1 MPAAPALSPRIM
13 LAPDGPEFS
22 RIVLGLWRLG
32 EWQLTPSQ
40 RLALVEQAL
49 TLGVSTIDRADI
61 YGGYTSEALFGEA
74 LALAPG
80 LRQQLQI
87 VSKCGI
93 RLVHPNR
100 PGNRIKHYDTGGA
113 YLIASVEQSLK
124 NLRTDYL
131 DLLLIHRPDPLME
144 ADEVAEAFGRLQ
156 RDGKVRYFGSSNFTP
171 AQFELLASRH
181 PLVTN
186 QVELSVLHVQALDD
200 GSLDQAQRLRCAP
213 MIWSALAGGR
223 LFIESDAQGERVRAV
238 LAQIAA
244 TYAVSPAVIAIAW
257 VLRHPSRPLVL
268 TGSGRLAA
276 IAEAVAATQLVLTR
290 AEWFAILAASSGRE
304 VA

>member
-1 MPAAPALSPRIM
+1 MVMQAPRAV

-22 RIVLGLWRLG
+22 RIVMGLWRLG
-32 EWQLTPSQ
+32 EWQLTPQQ
-40 RLALVEQAL
+40 RLALVEQAVA
-49 TLGVSTIDRADI
+49 LGVSTMDQADI

-80 LRQQLQI
+80 LRQRLQI

-100 PGNRIKHYDTGGA
+100 PAHAIKHYDTGRA
-113 YLIASVEQSLK
+113 HLIASVEQSLR
-124 NLRTDYL
+124 NLGTDYL
-131 DLLLIHRPDPLME
+131 DLLLIHRPDPLMD
-144 ADEVAEAFGRLQ
+144 ADEVAEAFNQLHRA
-156 RDGKVRYFGSSNFTP
+156 GKVRFFGASNFTP
-171 AQFELLASRH
+171 AQFALLASRY

-186 QVELSVLHVQALDD
+186 QVELSVLQVAALDD
-200 GSLDQAQRLRCAP
+200 GTLDQAQRLRCAP

-223 LFIESDAQGERVRAV
+223 LFGESDDQVMQVRAV
-238 LAQIAA
+238 LARIAA
-244 TYAVSPAVIAIAW
+244 RYAVTPAVIAIAW
-257 VLRHPSRPLVL
+257 VVRHPSRPLVL
-268 TGSGRLAA
+268 TGSGRIAA

-290 AEWFAILAASSGRE
+290 EEWFAILAASTGND

>member
-1 MPAAPALSPRIM
+1 MLAPRIV
-13 LAPDGPEFS
+13 LAPDGPELS

-32 EWQLTPSQ
+32 EWQLTPAQ
-40 RLALVEQAL
+40 RLALVEQAVA
-49 TLGVSTIDRADI
+49 LGITTMDQADI

-74 LALAPG
+74 LALAAG
-80 LRQQLQI
+80 LRQRLQI

-100 PGNRIKHYDTGGA
+100 PSHTIKHYDTGRA
-113 YLIASVEQSLK
+113 HLIASVEQSLN
-124 NLRTDYL
+124 NLGTDYL

-144 ADEVAEAFGRLQ
+144 ADEVAEAFGCLQ
-156 RDGKVRYFGSSNFTP
+156 RAGKVRYFGASNFTP

-181 PLVTN
+181 ALVTN
-186 QVELSVLHVQALDD
+186 QIELSVLHVPALDD
-200 GSLDQAQRLRCAP
+200 GTLDQAQRLRCAP

-223 LFIESDAQGERVRAV
+223 LFGAADAQGLRVRAV
-238 LAQIAA
+238 LARIAE
-244 TYAVSPAVIAIAW
+244 THAVTPAVIATAW

-268 TGSGRLAA
+268 TGSGRIAA
-276 IAEAVAATQLVLTR
+276 ITEAVAATQLVLTR
-290 AEWFAILAASSGRE
+290 EEWFAILAASTGGE

>member
-1 MPAAPALSPRIM
+1 MVMQAPRAV

-22 RIVLGLWRLG
+22 RIVMGLWRLG
-32 EWQLTPSQ
+32 EWQLTPQQ
-40 RLALVEQAL
+40 RLALVEQAVA
-49 TLGVSTIDRADI
+49 LGVSTMDQADI

-80 LRQQLQI
+80 LRQRLQI

-100 PGNRIKHYDTGGA
+100 PAHAIKHYDTGRA
-113 YLIASVEQSLK
+113 HLIASVEQSLR
-124 NLRTDYL
+124 NLGTDYL
-131 DLLLIHRPDPLME
+131 DLLLIHRPDPLMD
-144 ADEVAEAFGRLQ
+144 ADEVAEAFNQLHRA
-156 RDGKVRYFGSSNFTP
+156 GKVRFFGASNFTP
-171 AQFELLASRH
+171 AQFALLASRY

-186 QVELSVLHVQALDD
+186 QVELSVLQVAALDD
-200 GSLDQAQRLRCAP
+200 GTLDQAQRLRCAP

-223 LFIESDAQGERVRAV
+223 LFGESDDQVMRVRAV
-238 LAQIAA
+238 LARIAA
-244 TYAVSPAVIAIAW
+244 RYAVTPAAIAIAW
-257 VLRHPSRPLVL
+257 VVRHPSRPLVL
-268 TGSGRLAA
+268 TGSGRIAA

-290 AEWFAILAASSGRE
+290 EEWFAILAASTGND

>member
-1 MPAAPALSPRIM
+1 MQAPRIV
-13 LAPDGPEFS
+13 LAPDGPELS

-32 EWQLTPSQ
+32 EWQLTPQQ
-40 RLALVEQAL
+40 RLALVEQAVA
-49 TLGVSTIDRADI
+49 LGVSTMDQADI

-80 LRQQLQI
+80 LRQRLQI

-100 PGNRIKHYDTGGA
+100 PAHRIKHYDTGREH
-113 YLIASVEQSLK
+113 LIASVEQSLR
-124 NLRTDYL
+124 NLGTDYL
-131 DLLLIHRPDPLME
+131 DLLLIHRPDPLMD
-144 ADEVAEAFGRLQ
+144 ADEVAEAFGQLQ
-156 RDGKVRYFGSSNFTP
+156 RAGKVRFFGASNFTP
-171 AQFELLASRH
+171 AQFDLLASRH

-186 QVELSVLHVQALDD
+186 QVELSVLHVPALDD
-200 GSLDQAQRLRCAP
+200 GTLDQAQRLRCAP

-223 LFIESDAQGERVRAV
+223 LFGEPDAQTLRVRTV
-238 LAQIAA
+238 LARIAA
-244 TYAVSPAVIAIAW
+244 TYAVSPAVIATAW

-268 TGSGRLAA
+268 TGSGRIAA

-290 AEWFAILAASSGRE
+290 EEWFAILAASAGVE

>member
-1 MPAAPALSPRIM
+1 MVMQAPRAV

-22 RIVLGLWRLG
+22 RIVMGLWRLG
-32 EWQLTPSQ
+32 EWQLTPQQ
-40 RLALVEQAL
+40 RLALVEQAVA
-49 TLGVSTIDRADI
+49 LGVSTMDQADI

-80 LRQQLQI
+80 LRQRLQI

-100 PGNRIKHYDTGGA
+100 PAHAIKHYDTGRA
-113 YLIASVEQSLK
+113 HLIASVEQSLR
-124 NLRTDYL
+124 NLGTDYL
-131 DLLLIHRPDPLME
+131 DLLLIHRPDPLMD
-144 ADEVAEAFGRLQ
+144 ADEVAEAFNQLHRA
-156 RDGKVRYFGSSNFTP
+156 GKVRFFGASNFTP
-171 AQFELLASRH
+171 AQFALLASRY

-186 QVELSVLHVQALDD
+186 QVELSVLQVAALDD
-200 GSLDQAQRLRCAP
+200 GTLDQAQRLRCAP

-223 LFIESDAQGERVRAV
+223 LFGEADDRAMRVRAV
-238 LAQIAA
+238 LARIAA
-244 TYAVSPAVIAIAW
+244 RYAVTPAVIAIAW
-257 VLRHPSRPLVL
+257 VVRHPSRPLVL
-268 TGSGRLAA
+268 TGSGRIAA

-290 AEWFAILAASSGRE
+290 EEWFAILAASTGND

>member
-49 TLGVSTIDRADI
+49 TLGVSTIDQADI

-144 ADEVAEAFGRLQ
+144 ADEVTEAFGRLQ

-200 GSLDQAQRLRCAP
+200 GSLDQAQRLRCA
-213 MIWSALAGGR
+213 
-223 LFIESDAQGERVRAV
+223 
-238 LAQIAA
+238 
-244 TYAVSPAVIAIAW
+244 
-257 VLRHPSRPLVL
+257 
-268 TGSGRLAA
+268 
-276 IAEAVAATQLVLTR
+276 
-290 AEWFAILAASSGRE
+290 
-304 VA
+304 

>member
-1 MPAAPALSPRIM
+1 MVMQAPRAV

-32 EWQLTPSQ
+32 EWQLTPQQ
-40 RLALVEQAL
+40 RLALVEQAVA
-49 TLGVSTIDRADI
+49 LGVSTMDQADI

-80 LRQQLQI
+80 LRQRLQI

-100 PGNRIKHYDTGGA
+100 PAHAIKHYDTTCA
-113 YLIASVEQSLK
+113 HLIASVEQSLR
-124 NLRTDYL
+124 NLGTDYL
-131 DLLLIHRPDPLME
+131 DLLLIHRPDPLMD
-144 ADEVAEAFGRLQ
+144 ADEVAEAFNQLHRA
-156 RDGKVRYFGSSNFTP
+156 GKVRFFGASNFTP
-171 AQFELLASRH
+171 AQFALLASRH

-186 QVELSVLHVQALDD
+186 QVELSVLQVAALDD
-200 GSLDQAQRLRCAP
+200 GTLDQAQRLRCAP

-223 LFIESDAQGERVRAV
+223 LFGESDDQVMRVRAV
-238 LAQIAA
+238 LARIAA
-244 TYAVSPAVIAIAW
+244 RYAVTPAVIAIAW
-257 VLRHPSRPLVL
+257 VVRHPSRPLVL
-268 TGSGRLAA
+268 TGSGRIAA

-290 AEWFAILAASSGRE
+290 EEWFAILAASTGND

>member
-1 MPAAPALSPRIM
+1 MVMQAPRSV
-13 LAPDGPEFS
+13 LAPDGPELS

-32 EWQLTPSQ
+32 EWQMTAQQ
-40 RLALVEQAL
+40 RLALVDQAVA
-49 TLGVSTIDRADI
+49 LGVSTMDQADI

-80 LRQQLQI
+80 LRQRLQI

-100 PGNRIKHYDTGGA
+100 PAHVIKHYDTGREH
-113 YLIASVEQSLK
+113 LIASVEQSLK
-124 NLRTDYL
+124 NLGTDYL

-144 ADEVAEAFGRLQ
+144 ADEVAEAFGLLQ
-156 RDGKVRYFGSSNFTP
+156 RDGKVRFFGASNFTP
-171 AQFELLASRH
+171 AQFALLASRH

-186 QVELSVLHVQALDD
+186 QVELSVLHVPALDD
-200 GSLDQAQRLRCAP
+200 GTLDQAQRLRCAP

-223 LFIESDAQGERVRAV
+223 LFGEPDVQAVRVRAV
-238 LAQIAA
+238 LARIAA
-244 TYAVSPAVIAIAW
+244 VYAVSPAVIAIAW

-268 TGSGRLAA
+268 TGSGRIAA
-276 IAEAVAATQLVLTR
+276 IAEAVAATQVVLTR
-290 AEWFAILAASSGRE
+290 AEWFAILAASTGVE